1 MLKSDINN
9 LRNENISIK
18 NDISN
23 VNKEKQLLE
32 KNLIKINSSIMKDEE
47 FDIIKKAIEEKMNLK
62 IKKINKLYQ
71 ATIDGGDSSDFHRK
85 CDNIENTLVLY
96 ESKGNR
102 RFGGFASVSWETK
115 KRINLTKIVFYFH
128 SIIKG
133 FFPSKMM
140 IIIIL
145 FVPQTEGLV
154 FFIKE
159 LFV

>member
-1 MLKSDINN
+1 MEINN

-32 KNLIKINSSIMKDEE
+32 KNLLKINSSIMKDKE
-47 FDIIKKAIEEKMNLK
+47 FDMIKKAIEEKMNLK

-71 ATIDGGDSSDFHRK
+71 ANIDGRDSSDFLRK

-102 RFGGFASVSWETK
+102 RIGGLASVSWEAK
-115 KRINLTKIVFYFH
+115 DKHKPDKNCLLFSLDHKRIF
-128 SIIKG
+128 
-133 FFPSKMM
+133 
-140 IIIIL
+140 
-145 FVPQTEGLV
+145 
-154 FFIKE
+154 
-159 LFV
+159 